1 MATSLSAPCNVCNIL
16 TFLTIQLAQPVD
28 SFGEVRLQKCV
39 HRAMRS
45 LLSRTIQA
53 DTSFSIGLG
62 LIAIL
67 GVAEIFAATSYY
79 IGKARASRAS
89 AQAVAATLV
98 RPAAPAVST
107 TPAAAPART
116 GKPPEAAAPTPLLSL
131 VDQLLREGIELRERG
146 DTTTALARLQEASE
160 SDPTNAAVLEETAK
174 TYEAMQLFDRS
185 NEMWRKLQEM
195 GPSAGEAYELADRR
209 LKLGVPTPAT
219 AGTGI
224 ASTSLDAATRQKD
237 VGGGIA
243 EGSTFAITEVKTT
256 ETPDPDAET
265 NLTLRIGIKKQPDA
279 TIDHTKVKIQVF
291 FYDMVDDRD
300 VKLTDADV
308 NYEWLTPKHD
318 WTETNPE
325 ILSVSYL
332 RPRTRVVS
340 SEAALSEAAASVR
353 SGQKGRPARSSTAA
367 GERKYLGYRILV
379 YYDDKLQAIQ
389 AEPARLLQ
397 LFPPSET
404 ISPP

>member
-67 GVAEIFAATSYY
+67 GVAEIFTATSYY
-79 IGKARASRAS
+79 VGKARASRAS

-98 RPAAPAVST
+98 RPAAPPAST
-107 TPAAAPART
+107 SSAPVPAQPGQSPAAAAT
-116 GKPPEAAAPTPLLSL
+116 PPPSL

-146 DTTTALARLQEASE
+146 DMTTALARLSEASE

-265 NLTLRIGIKKQPDA
+265 NLTLRIGIRKQPDA
-279 TIDHTKVKIQVF
+279 TIDHTRVKIQVF

-353 SGQKGRPARSSTAA
+353 PGQKGRPARSSTAA

>member
-1 MATSLSAPCNVCNIL
+1 
-16 TFLTIQLAQPVD
+16 
-28 SFGEVRLQKCV
+28 
-39 HRAMRS
+39 MRS
-45 LLSRTIQA
+45 LFSRAIQA

-62 LIAIL
+62 LIVIL
-67 GVAEIFAATSYY
+67 AVAEIFAATFYY
-79 IGKARASRAS
+79 IGRARAARAS
-89 AQAVAATLV
+89 AQAIAATLI

-107 TPAAAPART
+107 TSAPAPAQP
-116 GKPPEAAAPTPLLSL
+116 GESPGAASTPLPSL

-146 DTTTALARLQEASE
+146 DTTTALARLVEASE
-160 SDPTNAAVLEETAK
+160 SDPTNVAVLEEIAK

-219 AGTGI
+219 AGPGI
-224 ASTSLDAATRQKD
+224 ASASLDPAAPHKD
-237 VGGGIA
+237 VGGGIG
-243 EGSTFAITEVKTT
+243 EGSTFGITEVKTT
-256 ETPDPDAET
+256 ETPDPDAEM
-265 NLTLRIGIKKQPDA
+265 NLTLQIAIRKQPDA

-291 FYDMVDDRD
+291 FYDTVDDRD
-300 VKLTDADV
+300 IKLTDAEV

-318 WTETNPE
+318 WTDTNPE

-332 RPRTRVVS
+332 RPKTRVVA
-340 SEAALSEAAASVR
+340 SETALSEAAASVR
-353 SGQKGRPARSSTAA
+353 PGQKGRPARGSTAGA
-367 GERKYLGYRILV
+367 GERRYLGYRILL
-379 YYDDKLQAIQ
+379 YYDDKLQAVQ

-397 LFPPSET
+397 LFPPSER